1 MIRTNETNNKGETMK
16 TVKIT
21 EKQLKSLKTYL
32 SEICHDEM
40 IPFKAL
46 AKIGLKLDVADD
58 YENSLL
64 NIISDEYKASLQ
76 NFFLVNDMDQDMD
89 RDAIMQINIFDV
101 EKFIHINGS
110 NAYEANYWEDIDEL
124 RNQVRSDCNCGRCN
138 YISES
143 YLSA

>member
-1 MIRTNETNNKGETMK
+1 MK

-32 SEICHDEM
+32 GEICYDET
-40 IPFKAL
+40 ISFKAL
-46 AKIGLKLDVADD
+46 EKIGLRITGSERDWIMAND
-58 YENSLL
+58 
-64 NIISDEYKASLQ
+64 DEYQLQLQ
-76 NFFLVNDMDQDMD
+76 NFFLVNDMYEDG
-89 RDAIMQINIFDV
+89 DAIMQINIFDV

-138 YISES
+138 YSSES

>member
-1 MIRTNETNNKGETMK
+1 METNETNNKGETMK

-32 SEICHDEM
+32 GEICYDET

-46 AKIGLKLDVADD
+46 EKIGLRITGSEKDRIMADD
-58 YENSLL
+58 
-64 NIISDEYKASLQ
+64 DEYNASLQ
-76 NFFLVNDMDQDMD
+76 NFLLVNDMCEDG
-89 RDAIMQINIFDV
+89 DAIMQINIFDV

-110 NAYEANYWEDIDEL
+110 NAYEANYWKDIDEL
-124 RNQVRSDCNCGRCN
+124 RNQVRSDCACCKCK

-143 YLSA
+143 CLSA

>member
-1 MIRTNETNNKGETMK
+1 METNETNNKGETMK

-32 SEICHDEM
+32 GEICYDN
-40 IPFKAL
+40 
-46 AKIGLKLDVADD
+46 D
-58 YENSLL
+58 LL

-89 RDAIMQINIFDV
+89 KDAIMQINIFDV

-110 NAYEANYWEDIDEL
+110 NAYEANYWKDIDEL
-124 RNQVRSDCNCGRCN
+124 RNQVRSDCNCHKCKYAMEYNRT
-138 YISES
+138 
-143 YLSA
+143 A

>member
-1 MIRTNETNNKGETMK
+1 MK
-16 TVKIT
+16 TVKVT

-32 SEICHDEM
+32 GEICYDEK
-40 IPFKAL
+40 ISFKAL
-46 AKIGLKLDVADD
+46 GKIGLGDVYTADND
-58 YENSLL
+58 CGT
-64 NIISDEYKASLQ
+64 LQ
-76 NFFLVNDMDQDMD
+76 NFFLVNDMYEDGND
-89 RDAIMQINIFDV
+89 IMQINIFDV

-124 RNQVRSDCNCGRCN
+124 RNQVRPDCNCGRCN